1 MGCCASFWLSE
12 DGAGAQGLEHL
23 CLLKAQGVSVMFPSR
38 SVIILALV
46 FTFMVHFELVVV
58 YSMSES

>member
-1 MGCCASFWLSE
+1 
-12 DGAGAQGLEHL
+12 
-23 CLLKAQGVSVMFPSR
+23 MFPSR